1 MRMDINAMNDAFDSF
16 REGTK
21 EIAEIAHTKTKEFHE
36 NYISKVL
43 PDCGKY
49 GDAVKFAAEML
60 PGVSEYNAIRDGD
73 WKSFAISAGIDAAG
87 IALGS
92 FSVGAGYAAV
102 KGGSTGAKKSLK
114 VAVKEISEAG
124 TKKIAKET
132 VEAGTE
138 IAIKET
144 VGAGTEK
151 IAKEVVET
159 SNEKIIKVTSE
170 IGTDKIEK
178 TVESVV
184 EKIEGRG
191 GKKVVLEVGEK
202 IDKMLF
208 PKYIDEVEKITKR
221 KLTRKQKNLLEKT
234 LSENDFCKLDKESWE
249 LAVKEFRSK
258 KSSLILEWENMTD
271 QEWPRYTEDV
281 INGKNIVVR
290 KAGDLYDAHHIIELN
305 AGGPNEWWNLHPAK
319 FPDEHQSK
327 IHAENGFAVKIF
339 GH

>member
-114 VAVKEISEAG
+114 VAVKEISG
-124 TKKIAKET
+124 
-132 VEAGTE
+132 
-138 IAIKET
+138 
-144 VGAGTEK
+144 
-151 IAKEVVET
+151 
-159 SNEKIIKVTSE
+159 
-170 IGTDKIEK
+170 
-178 TVESVV
+178 
-184 EKIEGRG
+184 
-191 GKKVVLEVGEK
+191 
-202 IDKMLF
+202 
-208 PKYIDEVEKITKR
+208 
-221 KLTRKQKNLLEKT
+221 
-234 LSENDFCKLDKESWE
+234 
-249 LAVKEFRSK
+249 
-258 KSSLILEWENMTD
+258 
-271 QEWPRYTEDV
+271 
-281 INGKNIVVR
+281 
-290 KAGDLYDAHHIIELN
+290 
-305 AGGPNEWWNLHPAK
+305 
-319 FPDEHQSK
+319 
-327 IHAENGFAVKIF
+327 
-339 GH
+339 

>member
-73 WKSFAISAGIDAAG
+73 WKSFAISAGIDAGG

-92 FSVGAGYAAV
+92 LSVGAGYAAV

-138 IAIKET
+138 KAIKET

-151 IAKEVVET
+151 IAKEVVGDGTERVIRET
-159 SNEKIIKVTSE
+159 AEEGAEKAIREVVKGGARTVEKFESQISINKMEGIRREKIVLSELIKDYGEKNVIREALIRDAKGQPIKDIITNEARRVDMVVKSGGKVVKSIEVTSMTAPKE
-170 IGTDKIEK
+170 FQIEK
-178 TVESVV
+178 ELRILSQAKETGGAFIKDPITGNLVEFPV
-184 EKIEGRG
+184 E
-191 GKKVVLEVGEK
+191 L
-202 IDKMLF
+202 
-208 PKYIDEVEKITKR
+208 
-221 KLTRKQKNLLEKT
+221 LTEIRRLQ
-234 LSENDFCKLDKESWE
+234 
-249 LAVKEFRSK
+249 
-258 KSSLILEWENMTD
+258 
-271 QEWPRYTEDV
+271 
-281 INGKNIVVR
+281 
-290 KAGDLYDAHHIIELN
+290 
-305 AGGPNEWWNLHPAK
+305 
-319 FPDEHQSK
+319 
-327 IHAENGFAVKIF
+327 
-339 GH
+339 

>member
-138 IAIKET
+138 KTIKET
-144 VGAGTEK
+144 VEAGTEK
-151 IAKEVVET
+151 IAKEVVGDGTERVIRET
-159 SNEKIIKVTSE
+159 AEEGAEKVIREVVKGGADKTVQRTANRKIIYRYMECKNQGLEGKRHPET
-170 IGTDKIEK
+170 G
-178 TVESVV
+178 VEFV
-184 EKIEGRG
+184 R
-191 GKKVVLEVGEK
+191 KVVDAGNGE
-202 IDKMLF
+202 LVEGVF
-208 PKYIDEVEKITKR
+208 PKFDYVFEAKISP
-221 KLTRKQKNLLEKT
+221 E
-234 LSENDFCKLDKESWE
+234 
-249 LAVKEFRSK
+249 
-258 KSSLILEWENMTD
+258 
-271 QEWPRYTEDV
+271 
-281 INGKNIVVR
+281 
-290 KAGDLYDAHHIIELN
+290 LYDLANTIQFKEAGKQLMGEIENNFKLKKLFSIEQIEQLKDGLAPDGYVWHHNEE
-305 AGGPNEWWNLHPAK
+305 AGILQLVDWE
-319 FPDEHQSK
+319 EHY
-327 IHAENGFAVKIF
+327 HT
-339 GH
+339 GHTGGRSIWGGGYR